1 MLLKHYKDLSD
12 TEKKNILNDKYVAKK
27 MSFADIASEYK
38 TYANKIRRD
47 AVKFGIKIRDKSEAQ
62 SNALKSGKH
71 CHPTKGKQRTDDVK
85 EKIGISVMK
94 NWEDLTDA
102 ELDQRKKKSKLAWE
116 NLSDEQKENITS
128 AANKA
133 VRVSSKVGSKLEKFI
148 LKKLLQDGFVVEFHK
163 EQILSNTK
171 LQIDLFLPTM
181 NVAIEIDGPS
191 HFLPVWGDDALKRN
205 QKYDQKKTGL
215 LLGKGLS
222 LIRVKQQHDYSNA
235 RALLVYNKLKIAI
248 DIIKDNTNTTIE
260 IEDSL

>member
-1 MLLKHYKDLSD
+1 
-12 TEKKNILNDKYVAKK
+12 
-27 MSFADIASEYK
+27 
-38 TYANKIRRD
+38 
-47 AVKFGIKIRDKSEAQ
+47 VKFGIKIRDKSEAQ

-222 LIRVKQQHDYSNA
+222 LIRIKQQHDYSNA

-248 DIIKDNTNTTIE
+248 DIIKNNTNTTIE

>member
-1 MLLKHYKDLSD
+1 
-12 TEKKNILNDKYVAKK
+12 
-27 MSFADIASEYK
+27 
-38 TYANKIRRD
+38 
-47 AVKFGIKIRDKSEAQ
+47 
-62 SNALKSGKH
+62 
-71 CHPTKGKQRTDDVK
+71 
-85 EKIGISVMK
+85 
-94 NWEDLTDA
+94 
-102 ELDQRKKKSKLAWE
+102 
-116 NLSDEQKENITS
+116 
-128 AANKA
+128 
-133 VRVSSKVGSKLEKFI
+133 
-148 LKKLLQDGFVVEFHK
+148 
-163 EQILSNTK
+163 
-171 LQIDLFLPTM
+171 M